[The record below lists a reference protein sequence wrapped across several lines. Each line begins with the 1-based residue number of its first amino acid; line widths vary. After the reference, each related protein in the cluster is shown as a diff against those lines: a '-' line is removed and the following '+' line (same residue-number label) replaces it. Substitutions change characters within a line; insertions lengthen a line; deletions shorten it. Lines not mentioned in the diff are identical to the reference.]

1 MHKYA
6 QNMHKYAKP
15 SMHNMHF
22 QNMHKYVFYM
32 HKYAIYAEICARIN
46 MP

>member
-15 SMHNMHF
+15 KMHKYAKPY
-22 QNMHKYVFYM
+22 MHKYVLYM
-32 HKYAIYAEICARIN
+32 HKYA
-46 MP
+46 

>member
-6 QNMHKYAKP
+6 QNMHKYAK
-15 SMHNMHF
+15 SICIIMHF

-32 HKYAIYAEICARIN
+32 YKHASMLEYA
-46 MP
+46 